1 MIRTSMNKH
10 EQARAVLQNSYQIG
24 TLSRFSRLVS
34 RVSSLLLPLL
44 LFFISFPCLATA
56 QTHRIVVISDL
67 NNAYGSVDY
76 EPEVLA
82 TINRIIHEWKP
93 QLVICGGDMIAGQ
106 RPSLTDARVDSMW
119 MAFDAFVAKPLRD
132 AGIPFA
138 FTIGN
143 HDGSGYPNH
152 VRDRAS
158 ARSYWTIPEHSTGL
172 NFVDKG
178 DFPFW
183 YSFRSG
189 PVFFSSWDASTES
202 IPNDNMS
209 WLNSQLELDVAR
221 DASHRI
227 VMGHLPLYGVA
238 IGRDT
243 KGNVLAKADSM
254 RSWLEERGVDMYV
267 SGHHH
272 AWYPGRHTYLNL
284 LNAGAIGSGT
294 RSLLD
299 GSAPRKTVT
308 VIDMHLD
315 GSNWVETTYDATTW
329 EFVSPSS
336 LPKQLETLGG
346 TIIRRLD

>member
-1 MIRTSMNKH
+1 VIN
-10 EQARAVLQNSYQIG
+10 NDYQLG
-24 TLSRFSRLVS
+24 TVS
-34 RVSSLLLPLL
+34 RVSFPASRVLITMSRFLPLVFVSIL
-44 LFFISFPCLATA
+44 ASYFSFPCLATA
-56 QTHRIVVISDL
+56 QIHRIVVISDL

-82 TINRIIHEWKP
+82 TIDKIIHEWKP
-93 QLVICGGDMIAGQ
+93 DLVLCGGDMVAGQ

-152 VRDRAS
+152 VRDRAL
-158 ARSYWTIPEHSTGL
+158 ARSYWTNPDHSTGL

-202 IPNDNMS
+202 IPVDNLQ
-209 WLNSQLELDVAR
+209 WLDAQLGADVAK
-221 DASHRI
+221 DAAHRI

-243 KGNVLAKADSM
+243 KGNVLAKADSL
-254 RSWLEERGVDMYV
+254 RTWLEGRGVDLYV

-284 LNAGAIGSGT
+284 LNAGAIGSGP

-299 GSAPRKTVT
+299 GSAPMKTVT
-308 VIDMHLD
+308 VIDMQLD
-315 GSNWVETTYDATTW
+315 GTNWVETTYDATTW
-329 EFVSPSS
+329 EVVALSS
-336 LPKQLETLGG
+336 LPGQLETLNG